1 MPKQEIL
8 YPHEVTQLISLEAKE
23 TVDPTNLDLE
33 LTWSKARDT
42 DEGEHVLDLRGKGP
56 SAETALDAWRELRF
70 EVEARLRASEL
81 ARILPAGSDFR
92 ESTLL
97 MLSVRCPTTKIRMP
111 VVMDADP
118 QTAGLW
124 RGDIHLRRHDV
135 KSRVEIQPFL
145 ARKTKI
151 PDDVELP
158 GAFARFAGATI
169 GAGEPLVIQID
180 QAAAS
185 VACPFSI
192 RWIDFRHASAGSW
205 LNTHHAS
212 LFHVRFA
219 GAQRPEVLLNSEH
232 GKLRAIL
239 DANPGTGIQGA
250 LQKLLNLGIAEAV
263 WMQLFNAAVAG
274 ISRDSDTDVVDEP
287 EGWRAEVLAPFLTTM
302 FPDQDHQE
310 RVRAIADAREDADA
324 MAVLVSQA
332 TTVAQKLVDAQAL
345 FAAAAREAAQS
356 QAAQEE
362 R

>member
-23 TVDPTNLDLE
+23 TDDPTNPDLE
-33 LTWSKARDT
+33 LAWAKARDT

-56 SAETALDAWRELRF
+56 SAENALDAWRELRF

-81 ARILPAGSDFR
+81 ARILPAGSDVR
-92 ESTLL
+92 ESTMLI
-97 MLSVRCPTTKIRMP
+97 LSVRCPTTKIRMP

-145 ARKTKI
+145 ARKTTI
-151 PDDVELP
+151 PDDVNLP

-180 QAAAS
+180 QSSAN
-185 VACPFSI
+185 VACPFTV
-192 RWIDFRHASAGSW
+192 RWIDFRHVAAGSW

-212 LFHVRFA
+212 LFYVRFV
-219 GAQRPEVLLNSEH
+219 GAQRPEVLLNAEH
-232 GKLRAIL
+232 AKLRAIL
-239 DANPGTGIQGA
+239 DASPGTGIQGA

-263 WMQLFNAAVAG
+263 WMQLFNVAIAA
-274 ISRDSDTDVVDEP
+274 ISRDPETNVVDEP
-287 EGWRAEVLAPFLTTM
+287 EGWRADVLKPFLAIM
-302 FPDQDHQE
+302 FPDLDHQE
-310 RVRAIADAREDADA
+310 RIRTIAEAREDPDELAG
-324 MAVLVSQA
+324 LVGQA
-332 TTVAQKLVDAQAL
+332 TTVAQKLVDAQTL

-356 QAAQEE
+356 QAVQEE

>member
-8 YPHEVTQLISLEAKE
+8 YPHEVTQLISLEAKK
-23 TVDPTNLDLE
+23 TVDPTNPELE

-56 SAETALDAWRELRF
+56 SAESVLDAWRELSF

-81 ARILPAGSDFR
+81 TRILPAGSDFR
-92 ESTLL
+92 ESTML

-151 PDDVELP
+151 PDDVNLP

-169 GAGEPLVIQID
+169 GVGEPLVVQID
-180 QAAAS
+180 QS
-185 VACPFSI
+185 STNVACPFSV
-192 RWIDFRHASAGSW
+192 RWVDFRHNSAGSW
-205 LNTHHAS
+205 LNKHHAS
-212 LFHVRFA
+212 LFYLRFA
-219 GAQRPEVLLNSEH
+219 GAQRPEVLLNSSNF
-232 GKLRAIL
+232 KLRAIL
-239 DANPGTGIQGA
+239 DASPGTGIQGA

-263 WMQLFNAAVAG
+263 WMQLFNVAIAE
-274 ISRDSDTDVVDEP
+274 ISRDPDTNVVDEP
-287 EGWRAEVLAPFLTTM
+287 EGWRAEVLKPFLTIM
-302 FPDQDHQE
+302 FSDLDHQE
-310 RVRAIADAREDADA
+310 RLRTIADVREDAEGLA
-324 MAVLVSQA
+324 GLVGQA

-356 QAAQEE
+356 QAVTEE